1 MENHSTTIIMFD
13 LMTSSNEILTMITQN
28 ILRANTIGTYNGAY
42 GVIELAVKEGKK
54 DSYERI
60 Y

>member
-1 MENHSTTIIMFD
+1 MQNHSTTILMFD
-13 LMTSSNEILTMITQN
+13 LMISSNEILTMLTQN
-28 ILRANTIGTYNGAY
+28 ILRVNSIGTYNGAY
-42 GVIELAVKEGKK
+42 RVIELAVKEGKK